1 MASWYSRWLF
11 TTNHKDIGLLY
22 FFTSLYFGVIGA
34 ILALMMRVQLSVPNN
49 SFLSAVYYNQAVTM
63 HGLIMIFWFLS
74 PIAIGLANY
83 FLPLQIG
90 ASDLAF
96 PRLNA
101 TSYWLYLAGGI
112 LAALSFFVP
121 GGSANAGWT
130 TYQPLATPGFE
141 PGPGPTLVY
150 LGLVLLA
157 ASVTL
162 GSVNILVTVLWM
174 RGPGVTLAKLP
185 MFTWFMFFT
194 IVAMLFAFPTLIAAF
209 TLASADRIL
218 GTSFFSSPFIQPSIL
233 WDQLFWFFGHPEVYI
248 VLLPGFGIVANLLP
262 NFTGRP
268 LAAKNAILIATALIV
283 LPLSF
288 GVWMHHMFL
297 TGIPVDLQG
306 AFSIS
311 TIAIS
316 IPFDVITLSFV
327 ESLVRGRVRFPT
339 PMLFC
344 IGAVVL
350 FIVGGITG
358 VFLSSPVLD
367 RVFRGS
373 YFVVAHFHYVM
384 VGAAIFGIIAG
395 VYYWLPKMTGRMYNE
410 RWGKVHFLI
419 SFIGFNVLYFPMN
432 LLVDMP
438 RRIFTYQNLGNWP
451 LLNGLAS
458 VGAFIFAGAQII
470 LAANLLYTWFRGPLA
485 PANPWGSQDLEWSS
499 PSSGSSPAVGSGEQ
513 APAGG
518 WIGQLAAA
526 SPPQGGIAAQG
537 AEHHGPHLSSR
548 PLEASF
554 GGMFFLL
561 GAAFYPDV
569 AGLGA
574 MVLGGLVVLY
584 SLIGWARDD
593 YHDRFHMPPD
603 AEGDRWPFGGV
614 PKMKFGVWVF
624 LSSEIV
630 LFGSFLGAYI
640 FMRAAEPGWPSPASI
655 HDIPLGTLN
664 TIILVSSGLTMVMAI
679 DAIRN
684 GDQKR
689 LLTWLAATFVL
700 GSVFMGIKLSE
711 WSNLASSGFVLT
723 ASNPIMAVAASSY
736 YVIVG
741 LHGAHVVAG
750 LLVMVYLMK
759 KTMGGRYSKEHH
771 EAVENFGLYW
781 AFVDIVW
788 CFVFV
793 LFYLI

>member
-1 MASWYSRWLF
+1 
-11 TTNHKDIGLLY
+11 
-22 FFTSLYFGVIGA
+22 
-34 ILALMMRVQLSVPNN
+34 MMRVQLSVPNN
-49 SFLSAVYYNQAVTM
+49 NFLNAVYYNQAVTM

-90 ASDLAF
+90 AKDLAF

-101 TSYWLYLAGGI
+101 LSYWLFLAGGI
-112 LAALSFFVP
+112 LAVASFFVP

-174 RGPGVTLAKLP
+174 RGPGVSLMKMP
-185 MFTWFMFFT
+185 MFSWFMFFT

-209 TLASADRIL
+209 ALASADRIL

-248 VLLPGFGIVANLLP
+248 VLLPGFGIVANLIP
-262 NFTGRP
+262 HFTGRP
-268 LAAKNAILIATALIV
+268 LAAKNAILISTALIV

-306 AFSIS
+306 AFSLS

-327 ESLVRGRVRFPT
+327 ESLIRGRVRFPT

-350 FIVGGITG
+350 FIIGGITG

-410 RWGKVHFLI
+410 KLGKIHFLI

-438 RRIFTYQNLGNWP
+438 RRIFTYQSLGDWP

-470 LAANLLYTWFRGPLA
+470 LAANLLYTWFRGPIA
-485 PANPWGSQDLEWSS
+485 PANPWNSKDLEWSS
-499 PSSGSSPAVGSGEQ
+499 PLSEGSPAVGSEVQ
-513 APAGG
+513 MPAGG
-518 WIGQLAAA
+518 WIGQLA
-526 SPPQGGIAAQG
+526 SPPIVHGAAGAGGS
-537 AEHHGPHLSSR
+537 ESHVHHLSSR
-548 PLEASF
+548 PLQVSM
-554 GGMFFLL
+554 GVMLFLL
-561 GAAFYPDV
+561 GTPFYPQAV
-569 AGLGA
+569 GLGA
-574 MVLGGLVVLY
+574 MVLGALIVAY
-584 SLIGWARDD
+584 SLVGWARDD
-593 YHDRFHMPPD
+593 YRDRFNMPPES
-603 AEGDRWPFGGV
+603 EGDRWPFSGV

-640 FMRAAEPGWPSPASI
+640 FMRAAEPGWPSGASI

-664 TIILVSSGLTMVMAI
+664 TILLVTSGLTMVMAI

-684 GDQKR
+684 GDQRK
-689 LLTWLAATFVL
+689 LLMWMGGTFVL
-700 GSVFMGIKLSE
+700 GSVFIGIKLSE
-711 WSNLASSGFVLT
+711 WSNLASSGFVLGN
-723 ASNPIMAVAASSY
+723 SNPVMAVAASAY

-741 LHGAHVVAG
+741 LHAAHVIAG
-750 LLVMVYLMK
+750 LLVMVYLMR
-759 KTMGGRYSKEHH
+759 KTMGGQYTKDHH
-771 EAVENFGLYW
+771 EAIENFGLYW

-788 CFVFV
+788 CFVFA